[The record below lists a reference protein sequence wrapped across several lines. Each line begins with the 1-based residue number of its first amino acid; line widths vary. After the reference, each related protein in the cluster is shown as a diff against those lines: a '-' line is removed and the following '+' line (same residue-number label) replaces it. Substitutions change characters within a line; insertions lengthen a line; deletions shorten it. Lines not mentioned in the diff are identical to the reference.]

1 MYAEAVGSACNA
13 RVRGSESS
21 SEPND
26 SERDSLVGV
35 AAEAADQEVRPGAD
49 RKLAWGRAAMGT
61 ALHYDVLH
69 HQLT

>member
-1 MYAEAVGSACNA
+1 MYAEAVESACNA

-49 RKLAWGRAAMGT
+49 RKLA
-61 ALHYDVLH
+61 
-69 HQLT
+69 